1 MARKRNFIFTNKRH
15 SEKAIMGTIL
25 GVISMVSLVIVVFLA
40 YQKQGDVPV
49 GYGLTGLL
57 ATIFS
62 IIGLVLGGLTVR
74 ETDNYVFFPWM
85 AVILNGIVLTAI
97 GILLYAG
104 V

>member
-49 GYGLTGLL
+49 GYGMTGLL

-74 ETDNYVFFPWM
+74 ETDNYVFFSWM
-85 AVILNGIVLTAI
+85 ALILNGIVLTAI

>member
-1 MARKRNFIFTNKRH
+1 MAKKRSFIFTNKRH
-15 SEKAIMGTIL
+15 SDKAIMGTIL
-25 GVISMVSLVIVVFLA
+25 GLISIASLVIVMFLS
-40 YQKQGDVPV
+40 YQKQGEVPM

-62 IIGLVLGGLTVR
+62 ITGLVLGAITVK
-74 ETDNYVFFPWM
+74 EKDNYPVFPWL
-85 AVILNGIVLTAI
+85 AIILNGIVLTAI

>member
-1 MARKRNFIFTNKRH
+1 MAKKRNFIFTNKRH

-74 ETDNYVFFPWM
+74 ETDNYVFFSWM
-85 AVILNGIVLTAI
+85 ALILNGIVLTAI